1 MVMEKLKKVKELV
14 IETVESYNTD
24 WELELDLTEFIEIVN
39 KTDNL
44 DNAKNS
50 LILGQ
55 QNAGNIEVLRGRI
68 DELDGVKKRVDTMQ
82 QSIELMQTQLDG
94 LVQQQVEYA
103 QELAGSTPPSISGTE
118 PESANNISIE

>member
-44 DNAKNS
+44 DKLDNFVTDYLYSEN
-50 LILGQ
+50 ILEKEYEVGDFWKYIYKEV
-55 QNAGNIEVLRGRI
+55 AGLN
-68 DELDGVKKRVDTMQ
+68 
-82 QSIELMQTQLDG
+82 
-94 LVQQQVEYA
+94 
-103 QELAGSTPPSISGTE
+103 
-118 PESANNISIE
+118 